1 MTKCPARGH
10 HGETLPVQV
19 LKPEWRGSTY
29 RSQGPGGPHLCLEFL
44 RDPELPLA
52 VSISHHPAEHTTVL
66 NQWPSRSRG
75 RKGGPAPQPCKWRK
89 LVETSRH
96 Q

>member
-52 VSISHHPAEHTTVL
+52 VSISHHPAEHTTVAL
-66 NQWPSRSRG
+66 QVKRSEGWPST
-75 RKGGPAPQPCKWRK
+75 PAVQ
-89 LVETSRH
+89 VEEVS
-96 Q
+96 